1 MLEVALDTALATAL
15 DKALDTAL
23 DTALVRADAG
33 GGGAACF
40 SLPMRGRGHDRPK
53 VPRYQ

>member
-1 MLEVALDTALATAL
+1 MLEVALDTALETAL

-33 GGGAACF
+33 GGAACF
-40 SLPMRGRGHDRPK
+40 SLPMHGRGFDRPK